1 VRARLGLRSTAF
13 RIGVLKVAR
22 PPAAA
27 TSGAPVVVS
36 GLARDVSAPVLEKLG
51 SAGAWLPS
59 VKVAPAT
66 DGTFAVTVRP
76 KATAT
81 YRLTADGQ
89 AGPALTI
96 SVPAG
101 QAK

>member
-1 VRARLGLRSTAF
+1 MKTPL
-13 RIGVLKVAR
+13 
-22 PPAAA
+22 
-27 TSGAPVVVS
+27 
-36 GLARDVSAPVLEKLG
+36 LEKLG
-51 SAGAWLPS
+51 ANGSWLPA
-59 VKVAPAT
+59 VKLAPAT

-81 YRLTADGQ
+81 YRLTAEGQ

-101 QAK
+101 QPK